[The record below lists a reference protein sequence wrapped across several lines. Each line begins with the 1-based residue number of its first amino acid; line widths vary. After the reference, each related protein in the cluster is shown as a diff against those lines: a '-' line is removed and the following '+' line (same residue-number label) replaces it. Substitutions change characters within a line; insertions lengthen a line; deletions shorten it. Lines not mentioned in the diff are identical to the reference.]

1 MLLER
6 KKNKR
11 SKCGGKCYELS
22 ESYTGVCFIILSIFL
37 RRKGK
42 KADLLGSYRRAPDI
56 LIKFFFH

>member
-1 MLLER
+1 MW
-6 KKNKR
+6 
-11 SKCGGKCYELS
+11 GKCYELS